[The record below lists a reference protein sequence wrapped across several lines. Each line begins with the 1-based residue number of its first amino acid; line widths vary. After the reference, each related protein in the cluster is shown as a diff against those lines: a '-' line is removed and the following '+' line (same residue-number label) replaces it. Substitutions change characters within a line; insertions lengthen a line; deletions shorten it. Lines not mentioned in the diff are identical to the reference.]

1 MEAWL
6 KALYALKAPET
17 RLWGDKWMLGG
28 PESLTGGLAEG
39 PRSLTGGPRGQ
50 YGALEARMVDPKA

>member
-1 MEAWL
+1 MEAWH

-28 PESLTGGLAEG
+28 PESLTGG
-39 PRSLTGGPRGQ
+39 PRGL
-50 YGALEARMVDPKA
+50 YGILEALEA